1 MHRNPRILVPPQGSV
16 AQQRAVDASDWIR
29 TACARRGAV

>member
-1 MHRNPRILVPPQGSV
+1 MYRNPRILVPPQGPV
-16 AQQRAVDASDWIR
+16 AQQRAVHASDWIR